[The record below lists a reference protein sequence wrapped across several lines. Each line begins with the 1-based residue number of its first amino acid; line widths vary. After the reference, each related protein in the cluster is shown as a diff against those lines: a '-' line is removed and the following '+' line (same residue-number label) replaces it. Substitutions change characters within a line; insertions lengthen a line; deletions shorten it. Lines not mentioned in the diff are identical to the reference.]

1 MVLGPLGF
9 SWAKFR
15 FWSIRVSDRFWG
27 SLGLGLG
34 CRDLGFGLL
43 GHLGLVADWVKGIW
57 FGLGPA
63 N

>member
-1 MVLGPLGF
+1 MVSSPLGF
-9 SWAKFR
+9 SWAKVR

-27 SLGLGLG
+27 SLG

-63 N
+63 D